1 MNENLLVYAAP
12 ERRRRFSR
20 LGMASIGIFVLWFS
34 PVVAFGPLINAAP
47 LILALVAEVTGAGLG
62 FAAIYKTRGRA
73 VTGWLGLLLNCL
85 PAVLLF
91 ELWLWLTYGHPFSG
105 R

>member
-1 MNENLLVYAAP
+1 MNENLLAYAAP
-12 ERRRRFSR
+12 ERRRQFSR

-34 PVVAFGPLINAAP
+34 PVLAFGPLINAAP
-47 LILALVAEVTGAGLG
+47 VMLALMAETIGVGLG
-62 FAAIYKTRGRA
+62 FAAIYKTRGRT

-85 PAVLLF
+85 PGLLLF
-91 ELWLWLTYGHPFSG
+91 ALWLWLAYGRPFSG